1 MTGLRALYVQP
12 TFTTRINE
20 LNQDESRSVLD
31 YLFRVQHENH
41 ENHVKYKWNK
51 HDLAIWDNRLLLHA
65 PCKAPGYIQCAHY
78 FRFRFTRGH
87 TQASWA

>member
-51 HDLAIWDNRLLLHA
+51 HDLAIWDNQVSEPPSPRR
-65 PCKAPGYIQCAHY
+65 
-78 FRFRFTRGH
+78 RFLPLEARRD
-87 TQASWA
+87 